1 MTEFASVPFGVN
13 QEWCSGGEIERREA
27 SASNRGGRGGA
38 ANGHIGVREKSVW
51 EAEAAFIV
59 EGARCRETQCG
70 RLRDPTRLV
79 CVVVGGGGGISSR
92 HSTSHPKGSPLGLR
106 DPKHATSRCTTK
118 WRSASGGTRAGP
130 RLPRSFNSGLHRRVL
145 TFTRPNP
152 LPGVV
157 TTCAFS
163 RISANTSHE
172 LRPGNFG
179 LFGEQKKMTSAC
191 EIVDKSGKKSFSE
204 GKKRRFCPRIA
215 KPIRTYVPSS
225 ARYDVPSPRAEE
237 KKSPAGDESRGDN
250 VASFVLPTW
259 GDVSSPRMGR
269 RNRSRATAT
278 SPHSFSPRREMF
290 LLTAQG
296 EEIAHGRQVMRRE
309 RPGDGS
315 CDARDRAMDRR
326 TREEIQVLF
335 FFLPPSTETAPLLLL
350 PLLLSPS
357 LG

>member
-13 QEWCSGGEIERREA
+13 QERCSGGEIERREA

-145 TFTRPNP
+145 TFTLVEEIIIRKLLYSFGSFQN
-152 LPGVV
+152 VCSV
-157 TTCAFS
+157 TKGADPDKVLAS
-163 RISANTSHE
+163 RSKSTSWGGDDMRLLE
-172 LRPGNFG
+172 NLSEYVPRASTWKLWVSCSLVAAEPVG

-204 GKKRRFCPRIA
+204 GKKEVLSKDCQTDPYL
-215 KPIRTYVPSS
+215 RTELCSV
-225 ARYDVPSPRAEE
+225 
-237 KKSPAGDESRGDN
+237 
-250 VASFVLPTW
+250 
-259 GDVSSPRMGR
+259 
-269 RNRSRATAT
+269 
-278 SPHSFSPRREMF
+278 
-290 LLTAQG
+290 
-296 EEIAHGRQVMRRE
+296 
-309 RPGDGS
+309 
-315 CDARDRAMDRR
+315 
-326 TREEIQVLF
+326 
-335 FFLPPSTETAPLLLL
+335 
-350 PLLLSPS
+350 
-357 LG
+357 